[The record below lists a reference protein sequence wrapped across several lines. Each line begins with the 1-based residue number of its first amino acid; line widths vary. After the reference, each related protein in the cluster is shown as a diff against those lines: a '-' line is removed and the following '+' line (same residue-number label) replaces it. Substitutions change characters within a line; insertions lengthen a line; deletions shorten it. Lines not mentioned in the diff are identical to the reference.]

1 MKILAEVAQELFSMF
16 VADLRLT
23 LSTLALIALI
33 GALVLWAKLA
43 SAVCGVLLLAGCVLV
58 LLEATVRE
66 ARRRK

>member
-23 LSTLALIALI
+23 LSIIALIALVAALTLWVKL
-33 GALVLWAKLA
+33 GAGACGAILLV
-43 SAVCGVLLLAGCVLV
+43 GCVLI
-58 LLEATVRE
+58 LIEATSRE

>member
-23 LSTLALIALI
+23 LSTLALIALV
-33 GALVLWAKLA
+33 GALILWLKLA
-43 SAVCGVLLLAGCVLV
+43 AFFCGAVLLAGCVFILI
-58 LLEATVRE
+58 EATARQ

>member
-23 LSTLALIALI
+23 LSTLSLIAVI
-33 GALVLWAKLA
+33 GALILWVKLA
-43 SAVCGVLLLAGCVLV
+43 PAICGALLLGGCVLV
-58 LLEATVRE
+58 LLEATARE